1 MSIWKKTWDITLI
14 QIKIT
19 LLDRTHLCG
28 YDINLT
34 YPQNGKFAPV
44 IDPFQFSGPRA
55 QELASR
61 KPRLLHRNLIA
72 IARGETRAET
82 GIVKRNTLPTRHEI
96 EDRENR
102 RKAWL
107 HEKKSIMEKRDLSG
121 RANGSIDPWY
131 GCFLS
136 SELSDY
142 ALNFSMP
149 WSKHNFVLVSRTD
162 INLILR
168 SDSGDRNTQPRW
180 LWSFQCTRLLSPDN
194 HAVNLV

>member
-107 HEKKSIMEKRDLSG
+107 HEKKSIMELSV
-121 RANGSIDPWY
+121 
-131 GCFLS
+131 FLDGETS
-136 SELSDY
+136 GGIPL
-142 ALNFSMP
+142 
-149 WSKHNFVLVSRTD
+149 
-162 INLILR
+162 LR
-168 SDSGDRNTQPRW
+168 SAIGVRCLDPFFIA
-180 LWSFQCTRLLSPDN
+180 WSHLTDN
-194 HAVNLV
+194 LH